1 MTALASGLGQ
11 QWDYESSQD
20 IQNEIMKLLPG
31 YYNLG
36 QAKKPPVSP
45 DAYFSN
51 GYAAQVASR
60 YVQPGTDT
68 ATDKPYRLIMGQ
80 LLYHSGK
87 LSTQASGLINI
98 APNNGRLHMS
108 PEDLSRLGLAEGGTV
123 RLTSAK
129 GSLVMAVQPNQS
141 VMPGACFFPEH
152 FNEPPV
158 KDLMAVEVDPVT
170 KVPTFKLTQVF
181 VEKA

>member
-1 MTALASGLGQ
+1 
-11 QWDYESSQD
+11 
-20 IQNEIMKLLPG
+20 LPG

-36 QAKKPPVSP
+36 QSKKPMVSP